1 MNIIMNMGG
10 SLEEERRHQH
20 VIEDKRKINKDEAL
34 LIVKQMPLVEKGKC
48 EDGSSDTMGSA
59 ET

>member
-1 MNIIMNMGG
+1 MNMGG